1 MTSDITAVRTA
12 VDAAFR
18 DEWGRVVATLIR
30 TTGDWDLAEECAQD
44 AFALALQRW
53 PRDGI
58 PGRAGAWLTTAA
70 RNRAVDVL
78 RRKAV
83 GAAKLR
89 EVAAMSHELEPPA
102 AGESSVPDDRLRLMF
117 TCCHPALSLEA
128 RVALT
133 LRTLAGLTT
142 AEIARAFLS
151 SEPTMA
157 KRLVRAKQKIQ
168 NAGIPYRVPP
178 AHLLPERT
186 PGVLGVLYLLFNEGY
201 SATAGANLVRQN
213 LCAEAIR
220 LARVLAMLMPDEAEA
235 AGLLALMLLHDAR
248 RAARLDAHG
257 DLVTLED
264 QDRGR
269 WDAAEIAEGL
279 VLLDGALRRGQPG
292 PYQVQAAIAACHATA
307 ATAQDT
313 DWAQIAGLYEQLA
326 RFLPTP
332 VVELNHA
339 VAVAMAQGPA
349 AGLPLVAALEA
360 SGKLAGYH
368 LLPATRA
375 DLLRRLGRLPEAAA
389 AYREALEGASTD
401 AERRF
406 LRRRLAE
413 TGGPARNDLDGPPR
427 PGGALRSQAQEPR
440 LSSHG

>member
-1 MTSDITAVRTA
+1 MSTDAVRAA

-44 AFALALQRW
+44 AFTLALRRW

-58 PGRAGAWLTTAA
+58 PGRPGAWLTTAA
-70 RNRAVDVL
+70 RNRAIDVL

-89 EVAAMSHELEPPA
+89 EVAAMSSEPEPPS
-102 AGESSVPDDRLRLMF
+102 AGDRDESGVPDDRLRLMF

-201 SATAGANLVRQN
+201 SATAGADLVRQS

-220 LARVLAMLMPDEAEA
+220 LARVLAALMPDEAEA
-235 AGLLALMLLHDAR
+235 GGLLALMLLHHAR
-248 RAARLDAHG
+248 QAARLDARG

-264 QDRGR
+264 QDRGT
-269 WDAAEIAEGL
+269 WDAAEIAEG
-279 VLLDGALRRGQPG
+279 VSLLNGALRRGQP
-292 PYQVQAAIAACHATA
+292 
-307 ATAQDT
+307 
-313 DWAQIAGLYEQLA
+313 A
-326 RFLPTP
+326 R
-332 VVELNHA
+332 
-339 VAVAMAQGPA
+339 
-349 AGLPLVAALEA
+349 
-360 SGKLAGYH
+360 
-368 LLPATRA
+368 TRS
-375 DLLRRLGRLPEAAA
+375 RRPSPRV
-389 AYREALEGASTD
+389 T
-401 AERRF
+401 
-406 LRRRLAE
+406 RRR
-413 TGGPARNDLDGPPR
+413 PPR
-427 PGGALRSQAQEPR
+427 RTRTGPRSRACTSSSRGSCLPR
-440 LSSHG
+440 WWS

>member
-1 MTSDITAVRTA
+1 MTSDITAVRAA

-44 AFALALQRW
+44 AFALALRRW

-58 PGRAGAWLTTAA
+58 PGRPGAWLTTAA
-70 RNRAVDVL
+70 RNRAIDVL

-89 EVAAMSHELEPPA
+89 EVAAVSYEPEPPA
-102 AGESSVPDDRLRLMF
+102 ADESSVPDDRLRLMF

-201 SATAGANLVRQN
+201 SATAGADLVRQN

-264 QDRGR
+264 QDRGK
-269 WDAAEIAEGL
+269 WDAAEIAEGV
-279 VLLDGALRRGQPG
+279 VLLNGALRRGQPG

-332 VVELNHA
+332 VVALNHA

-375 DLLRRLGRLPEAAA
+375 DLLRRLGRLAEAAE
-389 AYREALEGASTD
+389 AYREALEAASTD

-413 TGGPARNDLDGPPR
+413 TGGPA
-427 PGGALRSQAQEPR
+427 
-440 LSSHG
+440 

>member
-1 MTSDITAVRTA
+1 MTGDITAVKAA

-44 AFALALQRW
+44 AFTAALQRW

-58 PGRAGAWLTTAA
+58 PGRPGAWLTTAA
-70 RNRAVDVL
+70 RNRAIDVL

-89 EVAAMSHELEPPA
+89 EVAAMSYEPEPT
-102 AGESSVPDDRLRLMF
+102 AGDSDSDESGVPDDRLRLMF

-178 AHLLPERT
+178 AHLLPKRT

-201 SATAGANLVRQN
+201 SATAGADLVRQN

-220 LARVLAMLMPDEAEA
+220 LARVLATLMPDEAEA

-264 QDRGR
+264 QDRGK
-269 WDAAEIAEGL
+269 WDAAEIAEGVA
-279 VLLDGALRRGQPG
+279 VLQGALRRGPPG
-292 PYQVQAAIAACHATA
+292 PYQVQAAVGACHATA
-307 ATAQDT
+307 ATPQDT
-313 DWAQIAGLYEQLA
+313 DWAQITGLYEQLA

-339 VAVAMAQGPA
+339 VAVGMAHGPQ
-349 AGLPLVAALEA
+349 AGLSLVAALEA

-375 DLLRRLGRLPEAAA
+375 DFLRRLGRLSEAAV
-389 AYREALEGASTD
+389 AYQEALELAGTD

-406 LRRRLAE
+406 LSRRLAE
-413 TGGPARNDLDGPPR
+413 TGEPA
-427 PGGALRSQAQEPR
+427 
-440 LSSHG
+440 